1 MDTPTEPTNNG
12 SNNPEGPSNSG
23 GQSGSATMIY
33 EPGTGSLLN
42 VGRGQSGGGTADT
55 LPAAQ
60 DKVTVVEHV
69 TPVSTTLLAGEFA
82 PNGGVERSLV
92 HIEAPELAA
101 AALAANQQPAP
112 TDPIEQ
118 IVSQL
123 HTRVTALEDMAA
135 QPSSTAEIASLRSAV
150 DSVINWMETQAPLMD
165 KVWHLFNVHWAGK
178 VPDAPVTPETNKG
191 V

>member
-1 MDTPTEPTNNG
+1 MDTPKTNEPISPTT
-12 SNNPEGPSNSG
+12 
-23 GQSGSATMIY
+23 SATMIY

-42 VGRGQSGGGTADT
+42 VGSGQSGGGTADA
-55 LPAAQ
+55 LPAASVQ
-60 DKVTVVEHV
+60 ADE
-69 TPVSTTLLAGEFA
+69 P
-82 PNGGVERSLV
+82 RSLV
-92 HIEAPELAA
+92 HEEAPELAA
-101 AALAANQQPAP
+101 AAMAANQQPAP

-123 HTRVTALEDMAA
+123 HTRVSALEDMAA
-135 QPSSTAEIASLRSAV
+135 QPSTAAEIASLRSVV

-178 VPDAPVTPETNKG
+178 MPEAPQHAMTDTNKG

>member
-1 MDTPTEPTNNG
+1 MVTPTEPTNNG

-23 GQSGSATMIY
+23 GQFGSATMIY
-33 EPGTGSLLN
+33 EPGTGTLLN
-42 VGRGQSGGGTADT
+42 VGGGQTGGGTATALPTAPERIGFEPGDT
-55 LPAAQ
+55 LI
-60 DKVTVVEHV
+60 
-69 TPVSTTLLAGEFA
+69 
-82 PNGGVERSLV
+82 GVERSLV
-92 HIEAPELAA
+92 HSEAPELAA

-123 HTRVTALEDMAA
+123 HTRVSALEDMAA
-135 QPSSTAEIASLRSAV
+135 QPSTAAEIASLRSTV

-165 KVWHLFNVHWAGK
+165 KVRHLFNVHWAGK
-178 VPDAPVTPETNKG
+178 MPETPVTSETKTG